1 MEKPMWPL
9 FGRLV
14 SDSRDDA
21 NEYDS
26 YHEKLNKVYFKYR
39 ADLIDDNFE
48 KSKRNTTEEIFNII
62 EDNFH
67 LPILGKVFQKKE
79 TLSVKSVL

>member
-1 MEKPMWPL
+1 MGKPMWPL

-67 LPILGKVFQKKE
+67 LPILGKVY
-79 TLSVKSVL
+79 

>member
-1 MEKPMWPL
+1 MWLL
-9 FGRLV
+9 FERWV

-26 YHEKLNKVYFKYR
+26 YQEKLNKVYFKYR
-39 ADLIDDNFE
+39 ADLIDDDFE

-62 EDNFH
+62 EDKLH
-67 LPILGKVFQKKE
+67 LPILGKVHHQYA
-79 TLSVKSVL
+79 S

>member
-1 MEKPMWPL
+1 MWLL
-9 FGRLV
+9 FERWV

-26 YHEKLNKVYFKYR
+26 YQEKLNKVYFKYR
-39 ADLIDDNFE
+39 ADLIDDDFE

-62 EDNFH
+62 EDKLH
-67 LPILGKVFQKKE
+67 LPILGKVHQKYA
-79 TLSVKSVL
+79 S

>member
-9 FGRLV
+9 FERLV

-39 ADLIDDNFE
+39 ADLIDDDFE